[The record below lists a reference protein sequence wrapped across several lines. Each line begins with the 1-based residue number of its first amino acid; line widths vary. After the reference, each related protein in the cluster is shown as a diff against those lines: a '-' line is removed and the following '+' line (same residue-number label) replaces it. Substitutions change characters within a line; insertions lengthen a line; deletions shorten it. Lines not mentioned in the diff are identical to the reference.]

1 MLSELMLLLLE
12 SEAGGIN
19 KNRLPEHEIKAVLD
33 WYGNDNIRLALKTFE
48 WCARLGEGA
57 LCIQDE
63 EMRDFEF
70 RIAASKLEC
79 DAERLKGYV
88 NTFRTLCYT
97 EGGYEYRRK
106 EGRGRLIV
114 LEGLDGAGKTTHIN
128 ILKDR
133 LQRDGRKVFATAEP
147 TGYATGGLIRDAL
160 GGLHKRDASELAA
173 LFLADRVAHNTNKKD
188 GIIGFLESGVD
199 VISDRYYYS
208 SLAYQGID
216 SDISWVA
223 DMNVNCPMIT
233 KPDICIFLDLS
244 PEAAVKRI
252 EKDRLTS
259 EIYET
264 YDIIRRVKQ
273 RFADAFRMLN
283 SKDNIHIINSDRPK
297 ENVADEIYEIVKGL
311 EI

>member
-12 SEAGGIN
+12 SEEGGIDD
-19 KNRLPEHEIKAVLD
+19 KRLPEEEKTAVLEWCGTED
-33 WYGNDNIRLALKTFE
+33 LSKALRIFE
-48 WCARLGEGA
+48 WCARSGEGA
-57 LCIQDE
+57 FCILDE

-70 RIAASKLEC
+70 QCASDKLGIGKDELK
-79 DAERLKGYV
+79 RLTE
-88 NTFRTLCYT
+88 TFSSLCYT
-97 EGGYEYRRK
+97 ECSSQPTPI

-114 LEGLDGAGKTTHIN
+114 LEGLDGAGKTTHIGL
-128 ILKDR
+128 LKEK
-133 LQRDGRKVFATAEP
+133 LIKDGRRVFSTAEP

-199 VISDRYYYS
+199 VICDRYYYS

-216 SDISWVA
+216 SDIAWVA

-252 EKDRLTS
+252 EEGRLTS

-264 YDIIRRVKQ
+264 YEIIRRVKR

-283 SKDNIHIINSDRPK
+283 GRDNIRIVNSDRPK
-297 ENVADEIYEIVKGL
+297 EKVAEEIYSAVSAL
-311 EI
+311 